1 MNLLSGNPVTLEVLA
16 FTILVGI
23 LLFGAVVVLV
33 LRTRSLPVCGNCG
46 FSSVQRTYSSHRS
59 LDTFARGAYTAST
72 VLGLPACTDI
82 PATRLWLLRLNSSG
96 AVQSRSTEGLRHLG
110 NPDRIG
116 ENRAAH
122 SAQLNARECRSQV
135 KNSRGLAI

>member
-59 LDTFARGAYTAST
+59 LDTFAR
-72 VLGLPACTDI
+72 ACFLY
-82 PATRLWLLRLNSSG
+82 PHRCQRCLHRFYCFGSPRMHRHSG
-96 AVQSRSTEGLRHLG
+96 NKTM
-110 NPDRIG
+110 
-116 ENRAAH
+116 AA
-122 SAQLNARECRSQV
+122 AA
-135 KNSRGLAI
+135 K